1 MRGQWMAAMI
11 VVAGLAGHAWVGN
24 AQVVD
29 EDRRIATMAAE
40 AESAEQHA
48 RVATEARAR
57 AEALDAEAARYEKMA
72 RRLEKNWFPNE
83 YKTPSMLQPGYK
95 ERQRAANA
103 RHAAR
108 ETRDLAKRHRQ
119 IAIDIRNA
127 PE

>member
-1 MRGQWMAAMI
+1 MRRQWMAAMI
-11 VVAGLAGHAWVGN
+11 VVAGLAGHAQSGI
-24 AQVVD
+24 AQTVD
-29 EDRRIATMAAE
+29 EDQRIAMMAAE

-48 RVATEARAR
+48 QVATEARSR
-57 AEALDAEAARYEKMA
+57 AEQLDAEAARYEKIA

-108 ETRDLAKRHRQ
+108 ESRALAKRHRQ

-127 PE
+127 P

>member
-1 MRGQWMAAMI
+1 MAAMI
-11 VVAGLAGHAWVGN
+11 VVAGLAGHAGPGA

-29 EDRRIATMAAE
+29 EDRRIAMMAAE

-48 RVATEARAR
+48 RVAMEAGDRADR
-57 AEALDAEAARYEKMA
+57 LDAEAARYEKIA

-83 YKTPSMLQPGYK
+83 YKAPSMLQPGYK

-103 RHAAR
+103 RQAAR
-108 ETRDLAKRHRQ
+108 ETRALAKRHHQ

-127 PE
+127 P

>member
-11 VVAGLAGHAWVGN
+11 VVAALAGQAGMGV
-24 AQVVD
+24 AQTVD
-29 EDRRIATMAAE
+29 EDQRIATLAAE

-48 RVATEARAR
+48 RVATEAGAR
-57 AEALDAEAARYEKMA
+57 AQELDAEAARYEKIA

-108 ETRDLAKRHRQ
+108 ETRALAKRHRQ